1 MRVYVNNRD
10 CLSLLRF
17 FEGLDNVTVVRPR
30 NSFTDANALVEE
42 LQEIGADVVVQMAP
56 QWEWGRYME
65 LVSLAILRAGMRLF
79 AAEGSLFRWLGD
91 PRRAGTDIGFYLS
104 PWGYSGNSKF
114 SKYLPAST
122 EEHRDAASTIIN
134 RMPKWSS
141 SSDRVLIL
149 GQIDGDRA
157 SIFRGKPRSNT
168 ELVSMAQALW
178 GVEKVYFKAHPLA
191 ASHDRCLSVNP
202 VDSCASIRE
211 LSKDFGCVVSANST
225 GTVEAICSGI
235 PVMCTGVG
243 PWSGSK
249 IIRPLQVE
257 PYRYT
262 AQEALSTIASLL
274 SIHYFEPGLDISGA
288 PDLFSR
294 ALSEHGEFSS
304 DVFGWDAISQNMD
317 PQPWAGKYFWD

>member
-1 MRVYVNNRD
+1 MRVCVNNRD

-17 FEGLDNVTVVRPR
+17 FESLDNVTVVRQR
-30 NSFTDANALVEE
+30 KIFTDANALVEE
-42 LQEIGADVVVQMAP
+42 LKELGADAVVQMAP

-65 LVSLAILRAGMRLF
+65 LVSLEILRSGLRLF

-114 SKYLPAST
+114 SRSLPAST
-122 EEHRDAASTIIN
+122 AEHRDAASTIIN

-141 SSDRVLIL
+141 SSDRVLVL

-157 SIFRGKPRSNT
+157 SIFRGKPQSNT
-168 ELVSMAQALW
+168 ELVAMAQALW

-191 ASHDRCLSVNP
+191 AQHDQCLSVNQ

-225 GTVEAICSGI
+225 GTVEAVCSGV

-249 IIRPLQVE
+249 IITPLQIE

-274 SIHYFEPGLDISGA
+274 SISYFEPGLDISSA

-294 ALSEHGEFSS
+294 VLSEHGEFSA
-304 DVFGWDAISQNMD
+304 DAFEWDAISQNMD